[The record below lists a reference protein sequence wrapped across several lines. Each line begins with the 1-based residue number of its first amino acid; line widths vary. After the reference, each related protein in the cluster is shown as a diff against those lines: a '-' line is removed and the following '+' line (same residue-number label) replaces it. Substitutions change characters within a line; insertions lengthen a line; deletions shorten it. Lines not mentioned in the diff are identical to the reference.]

1 MPPIKVPKRLST
13 ALVTSFAAGVVP
25 RVGLEYIAVGRK
37 REVTA
42 ILQDLGNVA
51 EGGAAF
57 RIVVGR
63 FGSGKSFLL
72 QLMRNHAMERGFVV
86 ADADLS
92 PDRRLSGT
100 AGQAVGT
107 YRELMRNLATKTR
120 PEGGALAAIL
130 EKWISGVQAAV
141 LSETGLNPLDPTL
154 LNKVEAKIFQAVNE
168 MEGLVHGFDFAAV
181 LSTYWRGHRLDQPEL
196 KEAALRWLRGE
207 FATRT
212 DARQALGTRVI
223 IDDDTWYDYLKLIAN
238 FVSEIGYQGLLI
250 LVDEAV
256 NLYKISNSISRQ
268 NNYEKLLAIFN
279 DTMQGKASHLGFLLG
294 GTPQFL
300 EDSNRGVFSYEA
312 LRSRLAESRF
322 TKPGLQ
328 DTSNPVLRLEML
340 TSEEIFVL
348 LMRLLE
354 IHATHF
360 GYEPQ
365 LTNEQIQAF
374 LQVVHDRLGADALLT
389 PREVV
394 RDFLYILNIL
404 RQNPGTRFEDLIQAQ
419 NFQPTRPG
427 TDPDEATP
435 GPYAE
440 FTI

>member
-1 MPPIKVPKRLST
+1 MLPLKIPKRLST
-13 ALVTSFAAGVVP
+13 ALVTSFGAGVVP
-25 RVGLEYIAVGRK
+25 RVGLEYVAVGRK
-37 REVTA
+37 QEVAA

-92 PDRRLSGT
+92 PERRLSGT

-120 PEGGALAAIL
+120 PDGGALAAIL
-130 EKWISGVQAAV
+130 EKWISSVQAAV
-141 LSETGLNPLDPTL
+141 LSETGLSPLDPSL
-154 LNKVEAKIFQAVNE
+154 VNKVEARIFQAVNE

-181 LSTYWRGHRLDQPEL
+181 LAAYWRGHRQDQPEL

-212 DARQALGTRVI
+212 DARLALGARVI
-223 IDDDTWYDYLKLIAN
+223 IDDDTWYDYLKLLAN
-238 FVSEIGYQGLLI
+238 FVAGIGYQGLVIVL
-250 LVDEAV
+250 DEAV
-256 NLYKISNSISRQ
+256 NLYKITNSVSRQ

-279 DTMQGKASHLGFLLG
+279 DTMQGKATHLGLLLG

-300 EDSNRGVFSYEA
+300 EDTNRGVFSYEA

-322 TKPGLQ
+322 SKPGLQ
-328 DTSNPVLRLEML
+328 DTSSPVLRLEML
-340 TSEEIFVL
+340 TPEEIFVL
-348 LMRLLE
+348 LLRLLE

-365 LTNEQIQAF
+365 LTNEQLQAF
-374 LQVVHDRLGADALLT
+374 LQVVHDRLGADVLLT

-394 RDFLYILNIL
+394 RDFLAVLNII
-404 RQNPGTRFEDLIQAQ
+404 RQNPGTKFEELIQARD
-419 NFQPTRPG
+419 FEPTKPG
-427 TDPDEATP
+427 ADPDEGSA
-435 GPYAE
+435 GSYAE
-440 FTI
+440 FTL

>member
-1 MPPIKVPKRLST
+1 MPPLKIPKRLST
-13 ALVTSFAAGVVP
+13 ALVTSFGAGVVP
-25 RVGLEYIAVGRK
+25 RVGLEYVAVGRK
-37 REVTA
+37 QEVAA

-92 PDRRLSGT
+92 PERRLSGT
-100 AGQAVGT
+100 SGQAVGT

-120 PEGGALAAIL
+120 PDGGALAAIL
-130 EKWISGVQAAV
+130 EKWISSVQAAV
-141 LSETGLNPLDPTL
+141 LSETGLSPLDPSL
-154 LNKVEAKIFQAVNE
+154 VSKVEARIFQAVNE

-181 LSTYWRGHRLDQPEL
+181 LSAYWRGHRQDQPEL

-212 DARQALGTRVI
+212 DARLALGTRVI
-223 IDDDTWYDYLKLIAN
+223 IDDDTWYDYLKLLAN
-238 FVSEIGYQGLLI
+238 FVAGIGYRGLIVVL
-250 LVDEAV
+250 DEAV
-256 NLYKISNSISRQ
+256 NLYKITNSVSRQ

-279 DTMQGKASHLGFLLG
+279 DTMQGKATHLGLLLG

-300 EDSNRGVFSYEA
+300 EDTNRGVFSYEA

-322 TKPGLQ
+322 SKPGLQ
-328 DTSNPVLRLEML
+328 DTSSPVLRLEML
-340 TSEEIFVL
+340 IPEEIFVL
-348 LMRLLE
+348 LLRLLE

-365 LTNEQIQAF
+365 LTNEQLQAF
-374 LQVVHDRLGADALLT
+374 LQVVHDRLGADVLLT

-394 RDFLYILNIL
+394 RDFLAVLNII
-404 RQNPGTRFEDLIQAQ
+404 RQNPGTKFEELIQARD
-419 NFQPTRPG
+419 FEPTKPG
-427 TDPDEATP
+427 ADPDE
-435 GPYAE
+435 GPAGSYAE
-440 FTI
+440 FTL

>member
-13 ALVTSFAAGVVP
+13 ALVTSFGAGVVP
-25 RVGLEYIAVGRK
+25 RVGLEYVAVGRK
-37 REVTA
+37 QEVA
-42 ILQDLGNVA
+42 AVLQDLENVA

-57 RIVVGR
+57 RIIVGR

-92 PDRRLSGT
+92 PERRLSGT

-120 PEGGALAAIL
+120 PDGGALPAIL
-130 EKWISGVQAAV
+130 EKWISGVQAVV
-141 LSETGLNPLDPTL
+141 LSETGLSPMDPAL

-181 LSTYWRGHRLDQPEL
+181 LSAYWRGHRQDQPEL

-223 IDDDTWYDYLKLIAN
+223 IDDDTWYDYLKLLAN
-238 FVSEIGYQGLLI
+238 FVSEIGYQGLLVV
-250 LVDEAV
+250 LDEAV

-279 DTMQGKASHLGFLLG
+279 DTMQGKAAHLGFLLG

-322 TKPGLQ
+322 SKPGLQ
-328 DTSNPVLRLEML
+328 DTSSPVLRLEML
-340 TSEEIFVL
+340 TPEEIFVL
-348 LMRLLE
+348 LLRLLE
-354 IHATHF
+354 IHAAHF
-360 GYEPQ
+360 GYEPR
-365 LTNEQIQAF
+365 LTNNQIQAF

-389 PREVV
+389 PRETV
-394 RDFLYILNIL
+394 RDFLYVLNIL
-404 RQNPGTRFEDLIQAQ
+404 RQNPGTRFEDLIQGQ
-419 NFQPTRPG
+419 DFQPTPAG
-427 TDPDEATP
+427 ADPDEAP
-435 GPYAE
+435 SGPYAE